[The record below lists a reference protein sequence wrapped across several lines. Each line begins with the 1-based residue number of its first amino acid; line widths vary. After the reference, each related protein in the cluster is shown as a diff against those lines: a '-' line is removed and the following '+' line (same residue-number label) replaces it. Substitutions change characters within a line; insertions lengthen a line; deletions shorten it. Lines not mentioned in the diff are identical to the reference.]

1 MPILRKIKRKENGV
15 EETVHLGALAQNIT
29 QDATH
34 RFVTDTEKQAWN
46 SKPGSTSGLDNN
58 VVTFT
63 EAATRENLQ
72 SGEKLSISLGKIKK
86 WFSDLGAAAFMA
98 VANNCTTTQPG
109 SVLAA
114 EQGKKLQ
121 DQISQVSSDITSI
134 KSSFQA
140 GVDTIYNKMVSC
152 GETPSSKSPTD
163 IANKIQ
169 QMYDGRYGTGYS
181 IGYNEGRTQGQNDVK
196 GNPNNYG
203 LYSKSQYDQNYN
215 NGYNAG
221 FSAGE
226 AAASYSV
233 EDISSKLTGYASQN
247 HGFRSTESLS
257 SYKYIVV
264 CATYQAG
271 KTASF
276 SSFSGCSC
284 VKQVS
289 WSAKGDSTDNVSAH
303 LVVLTNITGVINVSA
318 SSSGTGNHEVKAFG
332 FK

>member
-121 DQISQVSSDITSI
+121 DQISQVSSELY
-134 KSSFQA
+134 A
-140 GVDTIYNKMVSC
+140 PVS
-152 GETPSSKSPTD
+152 
-163 IANKIQ
+163 
-169 QMYDGRYGTGYS
+169 GTGAMSVVQAVTHICENFVGRQRSARGRFACADFIGGFDIISDESGNCSGTIVSESETLAYS
-181 IGYNEGRTQGQNDVK
+181 FYRRAGADAVLK
-196 GNPNNYG
+196 KLGNATFSMTWHHNAQANVVAG
-203 LYSKSQYDQNYN
+203 LYSSIDLPGNYDTLQVTPKTVSPSNTTIAFKVNGETKQTITSAGATIDLSQYNADIIKLEIYDPYN
-215 NGYNAG
+215 GRVQVIA
-221 FSAGE
+221 
-226 AAASYSV
+226 
-233 EDISSKLTGYASQN
+233 DIT
-247 HGFRSTESLS
+247 LS
-257 SYKYIVV
+257 
-264 CATYQAG
+264 
-271 KTASF
+271 
-276 SSFSGCSC
+276 
-284 VKQVS
+284 
-289 WSAKGDSTDNVSAH
+289 
-303 LVVLTNITGVINVSA
+303 
-318 SSSGTGNHEVKAFG
+318 
-332 FK
+332 

>member
-121 DQISQVSSDITSI
+121 DQISQVSSDLGGLSFGQDAEGNWGYIPEGADAVIPFRGDWELVLKIT
-134 KSSFQA
+134 F
-140 GVDTIYNKMVSC
+140 G
-152 GETPSSKSPTD
+152 
-163 IANKIQ
+163 
-169 QMYDGRYGTGYS
+169 
-181 IGYNEGRTQGQNDVK
+181 
-196 GNPNNYG
+196 
-203 LYSKSQYDQNYN
+203 
-215 NGYNAG
+215 
-221 FSAGE
+221 
-226 AAASYSV
+226 AASNNKGGIYSNDDAATDTPHGWYSSMNSTIRCV
-233 EDISSKLTGYASQN
+233 NGEITITGKCACAGRFSNQNNVAGYISNIT
-247 HGFRSTESLS
+247 
-257 SYKYIVV
+257 VV
-264 CATYQAG
+264 
-271 KTASF
+271 SF
-276 SSFSGCSC
+276 SY
-284 VKQVS
+284 
-289 WSAKGDSTDNVSAH
+289 
-303 LVVLTNITGVINVSA
+303 L
-318 SSSGTGNHEVKAFG
+318 
-332 FK
+332 

>member
-121 DQISQVSSDITSI
+121 DQISQVSSEFFAQNWVPSNGYDPFGATALLQVFSVNEGSQIAQGVPPGLSPYATVICFGKAEYRVLWYVDVFGATATYSTNQNRWIVPTSAKTLLRANVTGSGSIDVKSVLPNWANLSVDDFIFNTTHIALNMSGWGHPSNKQPDPANADFYPIEKSYSNGVLTYNIKPTSI
-134 KSSFQA
+134 SVGQYGQVA
-140 GVDTIYNKMVSC
+140 G
-152 GETPSSKSPTD
+152 
-163 IANKIQ
+163 
-169 QMYDGRYGTGYS
+169 
-181 IGYNEGRTQGQNDVK
+181 
-196 GNPNNYG
+196 
-203 LYSKSQYDQNYN
+203 
-215 NGYNAG
+215 
-221 FSAGE
+221 
-226 AAASYSV
+226 
-233 EDISSKLTGYASQN
+233 
-247 HGFRSTESLS
+247 
-257 SYKYIVV
+257 
-264 CATYQAG
+264 AT
-271 KTASF
+271 
-276 SSFSGCSC
+276 
-284 VKQVS
+284 
-289 WSAKGDSTDNVSAH
+289 
-303 LVVLTNITGVINVSA
+303 TNITPYCDIYA
-318 SSSGTGNHEVKAFG
+318 
-332 FK
+332 

>member
-121 DQISQVSSDITSI
+121 DQISQVSSEFIAQNWVPYNGYDPFGATALLQVFSVNEGSKIAQGVPPGLSPYATVICFGKAEYGVLWYVDVFGATATYSTNQNRWIVPTSAKTLLRANVTGSGSIDVKSVLPNWANLSVDDFIFNTTHIALNMSGWGHPSDKQPDPANADFYPIEKSYSNGVLTYNIKPTSI
-134 KSSFQA
+134 SVGQYGQVA
-140 GVDTIYNKMVSC
+140 G
-152 GETPSSKSPTD
+152 
-163 IANKIQ
+163 
-169 QMYDGRYGTGYS
+169 
-181 IGYNEGRTQGQNDVK
+181 
-196 GNPNNYG
+196 
-203 LYSKSQYDQNYN
+203 
-215 NGYNAG
+215 
-221 FSAGE
+221 
-226 AAASYSV
+226 
-233 EDISSKLTGYASQN
+233 
-247 HGFRSTESLS
+247 
-257 SYKYIVV
+257 
-264 CATYQAG
+264 AT
-271 KTASF
+271 
-276 SSFSGCSC
+276 
-284 VKQVS
+284 
-289 WSAKGDSTDNVSAH
+289 
-303 LVVLTNITGVINVSA
+303 TNITPYCDIYA
-318 SSSGTGNHEVKAFG
+318 
-332 FK
+332 

>member
-121 DQISQVSSDITSI
+121 DQISQVSSEIADAKQELGGIEYGTVTVTEAASADLKGVHKVNKTAYLFLHGKTVTNALTSGIAHFQSSIPPASPTYIPYYIQNGAASRVQLAYIDQNGNISLAGGEDI
-134 KSSFQA
+134 
-140 GVDTIYNKMVSC
+140 NL
-152 GETPSSKSPTD
+152 GETFLFY
-163 IANKIQ
+163 AQ
-169 QMYDGRYGTGYS
+169 F
-181 IGYNEGRTQGQNDVK
+181 RT
-196 GNPNNYG
+196 
-203 LYSKSQYDQNYN
+203 
-215 NGYNAG
+215 
-221 FSAGE
+221 
-226 AAASYSV
+226 
-233 EDISSKLTGYASQN
+233 T
-247 HGFRSTESLS
+247 
-257 SYKYIVV
+257 
-264 CATYQAG
+264 
-271 KTASF
+271 
-276 SSFSGCSC
+276 
-284 VKQVS
+284 
-289 WSAKGDSTDNVSAH
+289 
-303 LVVLTNITGVINVSA
+303 
-318 SSSGTGNHEVKAFG
+318 
-332 FK
+332 